1 MDDWHE
7 ETDDPLYADE
17 RNFYKVEQW
26 HVGGEKHIRLL
37 YAGNNLERARKV
49 FTRQVKRR
57 PTIKVTLRQRARIIR
72 QWPEMDRPMTDVA
85 NIAKLPDLGWK

>member
-1 MDDWHE
+1 MGAPSNLSLCLHVVHVKGFLCGLSRRAKTMDDWHE

-37 YAGNNLERARKV
+37 YAGNNLRTRA
-49 FTRQVKRR
+49 
-57 PTIKVTLRQRARIIR
+57 
-72 QWPEMDRPMTDVA
+72 
-85 NIAKLPDLGWK
+85 